1 MLLNNF
7 KNLLY
12 FGSPNVQF
20 KNVKGELVDFSGYCY
35 TSGSISGSKNGY
47 SMNNAMRS
55 FFYNPNTSALEMV
68 DEQISYAGTI
78 VYSGTTTYNYPYFI
92 LFVGTGDTPVTIDD
106 YKLAAP
112 ISLQVNSHS
121 CLQPT
126 AGKIIVTRQFTNNTE
141 EAVTIKEIGLY
152 LGSTKRSYANEFVPF
167 IMLGRKVLD
176 SPVTLQ
182 VGDSYSFDYNIDMSQ
197 ISFSEADS

>member
-7 KNLLY
+7 KYLLY
-12 FGSPNVQF
+12 FGNPNVQF

-35 TSGSISGSKNGY
+35 TSSGSGTQNGY
-47 SMNNAMRS
+47 SIRNSVRS
-55 FFYNPNTSALEMV
+55 FFYDPNRSGVNLV
-68 DEQISYAGTI
+68 DEQTSYVGGI
-78 VYSGTTTYNYPYFI
+78 VNNGVNTYNYPYFI

-126 AGKIIVTRQFTNNTE
+126 AGRIVVTRQFINNTE

-152 LGSTKRSYANEFVPF
+152 LGSTKRQYTDEAVPF